1 MHEQLYKL
9 FATSEKSFVKL
20 SLTGESDTSGKKEA
34 KYVTKHEPVTP
45 KIWEDHLDGKYGIGL
60 KPEFGDECLWSCID
74 LDPVDYKNY
83 SAQKYID
90 IIRKYNL
97 PFVPV
102 LSKSGGLHFFVFFTN
117 SIKIDK
123 VRAKLQEFN
132 EQYFMAN
139 EIYPCNKTI
148 NMPYFNMNATMEF
161 AYNDNGTPVL
171 VGQFL
176 DIVKSKAIS
185 PKDFLNYKIED
196 YEVER
201 DWKHYPPCVQK
212 LVQDRW
218 AGKNR
223 HQYLYN
229 VTVLEMRKR
238 PGINYV
244 DLEQIMQERN
254 RTIFHS
260 PLPATEVQQIT
271 KSIHKEGYGY
281 QCPPK
286 HNEYQ
291 PICNYEI
298 CKTRKLGRGEE
309 TPSIIDKF
317 TDITYVQDTKNV
329 WFEFDYEGQHI
340 TVTPDDMKDEKSW
353 RVKLLRYR
361 VFWLTLPKTRKGP
374 PMFELLMKA
383 IVEKS
388 VESTDHK
395 YEDSLEEERYEV
407 LKKFFESHIEQDR
420 FEKLK
425 DGYVVLDS
433 NTNICYFKKITLA
446 NFLQKS
452 GTKSFTNPMAAL
464 NLLDCKR
471 IDYHE
476 GEKNVWTVEMPEFV
490 KHKTVKKKE
499 NDKEMSEM
507 DDEYHTKFRAA
518 KTQGSV
524 QKDD

>member
-1 MHEQLYKL
+1 
-9 FATSEKSFVKL
+9 
-20 SLTGESDTSGKKEA
+20 
-34 KYVTKHEPVTP
+34 
-45 KIWEDHLDGKYGIGL
+45 
-60 KPEFGDECLWSCID
+60 
-74 LDPVDYKNY
+74 
-83 SAQKYID
+83 
-90 IIRKYNL
+90 
-97 PFVPV
+97 
-102 LSKSGGLHFFVFFTN
+102 
-117 SIKIDK
+117 
-123 VRAKLQEFN
+123 
-132 EQYFMAN
+132 
-139 EIYPCNKTI
+139 
-148 NMPYFNMNATMEF
+148 
-161 AYNDNGTPVL
+161 
-171 VGQFL
+171 
-176 DIVKSKAIS
+176 
-185 PKDFLNYKIED
+185 
-196 YEVER
+196 
-201 DWKHYPPCVQK
+201 
-212 LVQDRW
+212 
-218 AGKNR
+218 
-223 HQYLYN
+223 
-229 VTVLEMRKR
+229 
-238 PGINYV
+238 
-244 DLEQIMQERN
+244 MQERN

-374 PMFELLMKA
+374 PLFELLMKA

-524 QKDD
+524 QKND

>member
-254 RTIFHS
+254 RTIFHT

-281 QCPPK
+281 Q
-286 HNEYQ
+286 
-291 PICNYEI
+291 
-298 CKTRKLGRGEE
+298 
-309 TPSIIDKF
+309 
-317 TDITYVQDTKNV
+317 
-329 WFEFDYEGQHI
+329 
-340 TVTPDDMKDEKSW
+340 
-353 RVKLLRYR
+353 
-361 VFWLTLPKTRKGP
+361 
-374 PMFELLMKA
+374 
-383 IVEKS
+383 
-388 VESTDHK
+388 
-395 YEDSLEEERYEV
+395 SL
-407 LKKFFESHIEQDR
+407 
-420 FEKLK
+420 
-425 DGYVVLDS
+425 S
-433 NTNICYFKKITLA
+433 N
-446 NFLQKS
+446 S
-452 GTKSFTNPMAAL
+452 
-464 NLLDCKR
+464 
-471 IDYHE
+471 
-476 GEKNVWTVEMPEFV
+476 
-490 KHKTVKKKE
+490 
-499 NDKEMSEM
+499 
-507 DDEYHTKFRAA
+507 
-518 KTQGSV
+518 
-524 QKDD
+524 